1 MSLRDKVGSVVFTI
15 ILTGGLVV
23 VMLLGVTVEVT
34 VVVKELGGG
43 GDVVVVTD
51 LKVKTTLRI
60 GHHNKQHYMKVPL
73 TSFHLNERNLGF
85 QPQAQTRSRSV
96 GVCNSHTKPSHGIFT
111 D

>member
-1 MSLRDKVGSVVFTI
+1 MSLRDKVGSIVSTI

-34 VVVKELGGG
+34 VAVEELGGG

-60 GHHNKQHYMKVPL
+60 VHHNKQHCIKTLL
-73 TSFHLNERNLGF
+73 TSFHLNERNLNLGF
-85 QPQAQTRSRSV
+85 QS
-96 GVCNSHTKPSHGIFT
+96 
-111 D
+111 